1 MRVSALEPEGID
13 AEASIRTRACCQEE
27 AMFMKVARPKQVKV
41 INKADVRAIVSF
53 VWREC
58 RDGLK
63 PEDQPQFYLTLDDL
77 VQQAVER
84 RVHEELHRRL
94 IAMPSRN

>member
-1 MRVSALEPEGID
+1 VEL
-13 AEASIRTRACCQEE
+13 
-27 AMFMKVARPKQVKV
+27 

-58 RDGLK
+58 RDGLT
-63 PEDQPQFYLTLDDL
+63 PEEQPQFYLALDDL
-77 VQQAVER
+77 VRQAVER

-94 IAMPSRN
+94 LAMPSRN